1 MATFS
6 QQFLANLGR
15 PQFAQGMFGLGQ
27 AIGGIPGQ
35 LQQNRLRQQMA
46 QFDTTTLAGRKGML
60 QSQLEQAKD
69 PQQRLALGEQISQI
83 EQQEQAEKLRTTQT
97 ENVKQL
103 ANQIETELGDPK
115 LAKLVSSGQVSVTQ
129 ARAEIKQFTTAR
141 EAAKR
146 GKAAQLRYLTS
157 LGLGDSELKAQVEA
171 GEYEGVDEASFAR
184 LVTNMQ
190 KTEKEQTLLTELRK
204 KGEEGQQVAEE
215 LELGIITSSQ
225 ISERL
230 QKLSAGAPTTKYQNK
245 KRMVLDGKVVWTA
258 DVTKPGEDEFPGY
271 MDPETKE
278 WKPVDA
284 DRLQKIS
291 EEQQQSLKDINQS
304 DLVIAATY
312 LGKDDDYTELPKG
325 EQEQA
330 QFKFAFRVNE
340 LIRNKEVDS
349 VEEAY
354 EKAYEER
361 GDFQQEA
368 WWEGAWEGF
377 KEVVRPKKPKTA
389 DDYIAEGQQ

>member
-27 AIGGIPGQ
+27 AIGNIPGQ
-35 LQQNRLRQQMA
+35 LQQSRLRQQMA
-46 QFDTTTLAGRKGML
+46 EFDTTTLAGRKGML
-60 QSQLEQAKD
+60 ESQLEQTED
-69 PQQRLALGEQISQI
+69 PQQRLALGEKISQI
-83 EQQEQAEKLRTTQT
+83 EQQEQAEELRTTQT

-103 ANQIETELGDPK
+103 ANQIETELGDPE

-157 LGLGDSELKAQVEA
+157 LGLGDSPLKAQVEA
-171 GEYEGVDEASFAR
+171 GEYEGVNEASFAR

-204 KGEEGQQVAEE
+204 RGEEGQQVAEE
-215 LELGIITSSQ
+215 LELGLITSSQ

-230 QKLSAGAPTTKYQNK
+230 QKLSAGEPTTEYANK

-291 EEQQQSLKDINQS
+291 EEQEQSLKDINQS

-312 LGKDDDYTELPKG
+312 LGKDDDYTKLPKG
-325 EQEQA
+325 EQDQA

-361 GDFQQEA
+361 GDLKQESN
-368 WWEGAWEGF
+368 WDKFLKFIG
-377 KEVVRPKKPKTA
+377 PKKSKTA

>member
-60 QSQLEQAKD
+60 QSQLEQEEN
-69 PQQRLALGEQISQI
+69 PQQRLALGEKISQI
-83 EQQEQAEKLRTTQT
+83 EQQEQAEELRRTQE
-97 ENVKQL
+97 ENVTQL
-103 ANQIETELGDPK
+103 ANQIETELEDPV
-115 LAKLVSSGQVSVTQ
+115 LANLLRSNQATPTQ
-129 ARAEIKQFTTAR
+129 GRAAIQEHNKAKAV
-141 EAAKR
+141 AAQ
-146 GKAAQLRYLTS
+146 GKAAQLRYLKS
-157 LGLGDSELKAQVEA
+157 LGLEDSPLKAQIEA

-190 KTEKEQTLLTELRK
+190 KSDKEAKLIAELGKR
-204 KGEEGQQVAEE
+204 GEVGQQVAEE
-215 LELGIITSSQ
+215 LELGIITTSQ
-225 ISERL
+225 ITDRF
-230 QKLSAGAPTTKYQNK
+230 QKLSAGEPTTKYTNK

-312 LGKDDDYTELPKG
+312 LGKDSDYTELPKG
-325 EQEQA
+325 EQDQA

-354 EKAYEER
+354 EMAYEER
-361 GDFQQEA
+361 GDFQQESN
-368 WWEGAWEGF
+368 WDKFLKFIG
-377 KEVVRPKKPKTA
+377 PKKSKTA